1 MPKTISIVFMAAT
14 LIIILMIGHIA
25 MDAFWNF
32 KDVVDAHQAAGS
44 I

>member
-14 LIIILMIGHIA
+14 LIIILMLGHA
-25 MDAFWNF
+25 ALDAFQNF